1 MLSNAFLS
9 SILVTAIAVILS
21 AVLEGKLLRTKKQL
35 RDMEEALSEIR
46 DGNGNVKI
54 LASQSDLIA
63 PLAYKIN
70 AIVSSYEEQLVS
82 MHRTDETNKQLMTS
96 LSHDVRTPLTT
107 LIGYLDAAHRGIVT
121 GQERDDYIEAARK
134 RAYDLK
140 DYIDILF
147 DWFKLN
153 SNELAFTMKPIE
165 VTEFTRNLL
174 KDWIPVFEER
184 DMEFNIDIP
193 EQPCEIRLDED
204 GFTRVMNNLVQNVI
218 SHSKA
223 TYIEISIHRQ
233 GTISEISVSDNGI
246 GIVKED
252 LPHIFDRLYKCDKGR
267 SEKGSGLGLSITRQM
282 VEKMKGNIS
291 VQSIPGK
298 QTTFKIQFPIAS

>member
-121 GQERDDYIEAARK
+121 GQERDDYIETAM
-134 RAYDLK
+134 
-140 DYIDILF
+140 I
-147 DWFKLN
+147 
-153 SNELAFTMKPIE
+153 
-165 VTEFTRNLL
+165 
-174 KDWIPVFEER
+174 
-184 DMEFNIDIP
+184 
-193 EQPCEIRLDED
+193 
-204 GFTRVMNNLVQNVI
+204 
-218 SHSKA
+218 
-223 TYIEISIHRQ
+223 
-233 GTISEISVSDNGI
+233 
-246 GIVKED
+246 
-252 LPHIFDRLYKCDKGR
+252 
-267 SEKGSGLGLSITRQM
+267 
-282 VEKMKGNIS
+282 
-291 VQSIPGK
+291 
-298 QTTFKIQFPIAS
+298 

>member
-1 MLSNAFLS
+1 MLSNAFLG
-9 SILVTAIAVILS
+9 SILVAAIAVIAL
-21 AVLEGKLLRTKKQL
+21 AVVEGKLLRTKKQI
-35 RDMEEALSEIR
+35 RDMEEALSEIK
-46 DGNGNVKI
+46 DGNGNIKI
-54 LASQSDLIA
+54 LASQSDMIA

-82 MHRTDETNKQLMTS
+82 MRRTDETNKQLMTS

-121 GQERDDYIEAARK
+121 GQERDDYIETARK

-153 SNELAFTMKPIE
+153 SNDLAFSMKPIE
-165 VTEFTRNLL
+165 VTEFARNML

-204 GFTRVMNNLVQNVI
+204 GFTRVMNNLIQNVI

-223 TYIEISIHRQ
+223 TYIAISIHRQ
-233 GTISEISVSDNGI
+233 SSITEISVSDNGI
-246 GIVKED
+246 GISKED

-267 SEKGSGLGLSITRQM
+267 SERGSGLGLSITQQM
-282 VEKMKGNIS
+282 VEKMEGVIS
-291 VQSIPGK
+291 VQSIPEK
-298 QTTFKIQFPIAS
+298 QTTFKMEFPNAN